1 METTFASE
9 EPKRFVYCDYKTFSH
24 ESFKY
29 DLMSKAVDK
38 NIDHSKFKKEF
49 IDTINK
55 QAPKK
60 TKFFGVIKNLM

>member
-29 DLMSKAVDK
+29 DIMSKAVDK

-60 TKFFGVIKNLM
+60 TKFFAVIKNLM